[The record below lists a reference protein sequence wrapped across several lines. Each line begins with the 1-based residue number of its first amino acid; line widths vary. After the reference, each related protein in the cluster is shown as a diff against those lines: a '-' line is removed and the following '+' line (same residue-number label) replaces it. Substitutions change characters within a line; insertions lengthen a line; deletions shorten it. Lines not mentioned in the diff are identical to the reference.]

1 MPAFST
7 SDFHYYFIL
16 PMTSAGDVDKIMQI
30 FMVDLPRKVGAA
42 KVADVMRRGG
52 ATMEKTHEWIVM
64 RRDDISYMP
73 AKPRLK
79 PEEME
84 YVRYDFYYIKP
95 GMEMEVDA
103 IANDWKA
110 ALIAANI
117 NDGFTVY
124 QPMVGGDLPLI
135 VVTTG
140 GKSAADLEM
149 QHQLL
154 PFLQN
159 NQMGGQPL
167 TSKLGGWLKEAECLR
182 GKVIVADHLN
192 WSYFA
197 DRFGI
202 HIANY
207 IERRP
212 GIPPSAAHVADLIG
226 LMRND
231 KIQVLWVADYFDD
244 NIPTLLA
251 ERTGAKF
258 LYVPLYTGST
268 PATADYFGLIDAW
281 IQAMRSG
288 FPDCR

>member
-1 MPAFST
+1 MRRLSLALSLFLLAGALAAQQVPMAMPPMFYVHEEVAKPSMIGEYEKVSKEFGAMMRGAGIPFYFDAFST

-124 QPMVGGDLPLI
+124 QPMVGGDLPLV

-149 QHQLL
+149 QQAKMLEA
-154 PFLQN
+154 
-159 NQMGGQPL
+159 
-167 TSKLGGWLKEAECLR
+167 LGEKGRA
-182 GKVIVADHLN
+182 LN
-192 WSYFA
+192 EKTFA
-197 DRFGI
+197 VVRRFETKIG
-202 HIANY
+202 
-207 IERRP
+207 RVRP
-212 GIPPSAAHVADLIG
+212 DLS
-226 LMRND
+226 N
-231 KIQVLWVADYFDD
+231 
-244 NIPTLLA
+244 
-251 ERTGAKF
+251 
-258 LYVPLYTGST
+258 
-268 PATADYFGLIDAW
+268 PAPRVETKN
-281 IQAMRSG
+281 
-288 FPDCR
+288 